1 MNGAGVQPPQRTE
14 QDQPA
19 VGRDRP
25 MEPAGPACNYL
36 VCQTHYRE
44 VTYFQ
49 YAAPGLTA
57 KLSAG

>member
-1 MNGAGVQPPQRTE
+1 MNGAGMQPPQKTE

-49 YAAPGLTA
+49 YAAPGPTA